1 MKIPCSPAEVGFPR
15 RSNKL
20 WGIFICVALVTGVS
34 SGIGRLI
41 ARMLTAEGL
50 KIVGCV
56 RRLDR
61 LEALSQEISEAGGV
75 FKGVH
80 TDVRREN
87 ELLEMFNEI
96 RASWGGVDVLVNNAG
111 FGCYAPLAEGR

>member
-1 MKIPCSPAEVGFPR
+1 MKIPCSPAGAGFPR

-20 WGIFICVALVTGVS
+20 RGFFICVALVTGVS
-34 SGIGRLI
+34 KGIGRSI

-50 KIVGCV
+50 KVVGCA

-61 LEALSQEISEAGGV
+61 LEALSQKISEAGGV

-80 TDVRREN
+80 ADVRREN
-87 ELLEMFNEI
+87 ELLEMFNEM

-111 FGCYAPLAEGR
+111 FGCYAPLPEGR